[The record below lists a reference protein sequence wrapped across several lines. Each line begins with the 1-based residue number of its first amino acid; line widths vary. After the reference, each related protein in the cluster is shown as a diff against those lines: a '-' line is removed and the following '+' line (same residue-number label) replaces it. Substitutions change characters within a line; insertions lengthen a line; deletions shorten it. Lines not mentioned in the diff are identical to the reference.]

1 MLLIIEIILFFD
13 LYDNICESSKLKNKA
28 KFSVTKITD
37 DRINKCLNDL
47 IMGQESS
54 VTVLATITYKSYKLY
69 FLSLLSLFLVYSETN
84 IYIWPNSMLRII
96 SLNSSVQIF
105 QKIILFKH

>member
-13 LYDNICESSKLKNKA
+13 LYDNICESSKLKNRA
-28 KFSVTKITD
+28 KFSMTKITD

-69 FLSLLSLFLVYSETN
+69 FFKSFVIIFSLLRDKYLHLA
-84 IYIWPNSMLRII
+84 
-96 SLNSSVQIF
+96 
-105 QKIILFKH
+105 